1 MAISAATAAT
11 ITAITAV
18 ASAAVA
24 TYGQLQQSA
33 ITSANAKREA
43 DAKRMQAQLAEDNSR
58 LAAAEKQK
66 EQQRTASSQ
75 VVSGAAAG
83 VSLNSASLLDLM
95 DETSSLY
102 EKDRQQLLL
111 TGRLQSE
118 GLNYGAAGFEASAKR
133 GPSYFGA
140 GATMLNG
147 IGTGTSYFGAGAT
160 KLNGIGTGLSYSNK
174 AGWFDK

>member
-1 MAISAATAAT
+1 MAISAATAAAV
-11 ITAITAV
+11 TAIVSV

-58 LAAAEKQK
+58 IAAAEKQK
-66 EQQRTASSQ
+66 DQQRMASSQ
-75 VVSGAAAG
+75 VVSGAG
-83 VSLNSASLLDLM
+83 TGISLNSSSLLDLM
-95 DETSSLY
+95 DETASAY
-102 EKDRQQLLL
+102 EKDRQQILLS
-111 TGRLQSE
+111 GRLQSE
-118 GLNYGAAGFEASAKR
+118 SALYSSSGFEASSKR

-140 GATMLNG
+140 AATMLNG
-147 IGTGTSYFGAGAT
+147 V
-160 KLNGIGTGLSYSNK
+160 GTGLSYGNK